1 MAYYTNTRTAFPK
14 TGYASIAID
23 SGAVTLLGSV
33 STANTVG
40 DVLDILNACVAR
52 SLVTGTNRT
61 GHAVSDLN

>member
-40 DVLDILNACVAR
+40 DVLDILNACIAR
-52 SLVTGTNRT
+52 DRVTDFHRT
-61 GHAVSDLN
+61 GLAISDTN

>member
-23 SGAVTLLGSV
+23 ASADTLLAAVT
-33 STANTVG
+33 TANTVG

-52 SLVTGTNRT
+52 SLVTGTNQT
-61 GHAVSDLN
+61 GLATSVLS